1 MGSIAAISRSIA
13 PAGTLL
19 TAALDAN
26 PGRRDSAIQELEGKG
41 DWLLGVSGPD
51 VWVARQGEWSA
62 VGTGVLDGL
71 AAGADPG
78 SELIQAARNG
88 PGSLAQLRGVF
99 SAIVTDG
106 HRLFAWRDHLG
117 FSPLF
122 SAGSPIAA
130 VATTAGQALVGAG
143 RAIEPDQEMVRQVF
157 WGEPI
162 SEDAAYLRGAARI
175 PKGSLLS
182 IENGRHRIE
191 RYWQPR
197 AFLETRGSGGD
208 YRDEFVSRMTTA
220 VERALGSDPV
230 ISLSGGIDA
239 PTVAA
244 FAAPIHLARSG
255 LPLPA
260 LSAVYPDMPS
270 VDESG
275 YIKLIADR
283 HGLDLH
289 TFVPSAGP
297 FEDIRQLL
305 AVTEAPVP
313 TVSLAESAEYYRL
326 AHDKGF
332 RTILTGEMAEFVM
345 AMGSQTLRHLV
356 RHGRIGPAGRY
367 LRAERERGVSL
378 RRLVRSALGSA
389 LPDGWARARR
399 HRRGQLP
406 QQQVEWLQ
414 TGMSAGRT
422 PGARLGRESDA
433 WEAQQISAFVG
444 PGLSVEAD
452 EAIQMS
458 CGVRVR
464 RPWLDIDLWE
474 FFLSLPAEIK
484 YPNGQYKGLVRRWL
498 RGIVPDEI
506 LDRRDRTYF
515 DESFFARL
523 DYSVISDLIHPDGYE
538 MPGVDYSRLR
548 RRLNEGGLSLLEAM
562 WAKDLAVIHTFMD
575 SWR

>member
-1 MGSIAAISRSIA
+1 MGSIAAIRLSNA
-13 PAGTLL
+13 QAGTRLRS
-19 TAALDAN
+19 ALDAN
-26 PGRRDSAIQELEGKG
+26 PGRRNSEILELDGG
-41 DWLLGVSGPD
+41 SDWLLGACGPD
-51 VWVARQGEWSA
+51 VWVAREGEWSA
-62 VGTGVLDGL
+62 VGTGVLDNL
-71 AAGADPG
+71 AADADAG
-78 SELIQAARNG
+78 LELIHAAQTG
-88 PGSLAQLRGVF
+88 PRSLAQLRGVF
-99 SAIVTDG
+99 SAIVTDA

-122 SAGSPIAA
+122 SAGTPIAA
-130 VATTAGQALVGAG
+130 IATTAGQALVGAG
-143 RAIEPDQEMVRQVF
+143 QAIEPDEEMVRQVF

-162 SEDAAYLRGAARI
+162 SEGAAYLRGAARI
-175 PKGSLLS
+175 PKASLLTY
-182 IENGRHRIE
+182 EHGGHRIE

-197 AFLETRGSGGD
+197 PYLETKRGRGD
-208 YRDEFVSRMTTA
+208 YRDEFVMRMTTA

-244 FAAPIHLARSG
+244 FAASIHLATSG

-275 YIKLIADR
+275 YIRLIAER

-367 LRAERERGVSL
+367 LRAERVRGVSI
-378 RRLVRSALGSA
+378 RRVVRAAVESA

-399 HRRGQLP
+399 QRRGQLP

-414 TGMSAGRT
+414 TEMSAGRT
-422 PGARLGRESDA
+422 PGARLGRENDA
-433 WEAQQISAFVG
+433 WEAQQVSAFVG

-474 FFLSLPAEIK
+474 FFLSLPAEVK
-484 YPNGQYKGLVRRWL
+484 YPNGQYKALVRQWL

-523 DYSVISDLIHPDGYE
+523 DYSVISDLIRPDGYE

-548 RRLNEGGLSLLEAM
+548 RRLDEGGLSLIEAM

-575 SWR
+575 GWR